1 MSPPAVSTIIFDLG
15 GVLFELSGARL
26 VCEWTRE
33 RLTPAELLEK
43 WLASPAVRDFEC
55 GRIDFAVFRARLKE
69 ELELQVSDDIFTD
82 AFAGWIT
89 GAYPGAE
96 ELLQALSARY
106 RLACLSNTNAFHWD
120 ILEREY
126 DLLPLFD
133 HVFASFRMGLVKPD
147 PDAFD
152 HVVTALD
159 RPAGSL
165 AFFDD
170 SRANVEAALSCG
182 LRAFRVDG
190 VNGVRRVLREE
201 GLL

>member
-1 MSPPAVSTIIFDLG
+1 MSPPTVSTIIFDLG

-43 WLASPAVRDFEC
+43 WLASPAVRDFER

-82 AFAGWIT
+82 AFAAWIT
-89 GAYPGAE
+89 GAYPGAG
-96 ELLQALSARY
+96 ELLRELSTRY
-106 RLACLSNTNAFHWD
+106 RLACFSNTNSFHWD

-126 DLLPLFD
+126 DLLPLFH

-147 PDAFD
+147 QDAFA
-152 HVVTALD
+152 HVVAALK

-165 AFFDD
+165 VFFDD
-170 SRANVEAALSCG
+170 SRANVEAARSCG
-182 LRAFRVDG
+182 LQAFRVKG
-190 VNGVRRVLREE
+190 VSGVRRVLREE